1 MIGIEQTCLFRQ
13 MEGPALI
20 ITPDGRRWM
29 PGKGIRARAGAGGSS
44 YAPSEPHGEEEGVC
58 PVSPMVK
65 ENIGDRVL
73 KRLEQEKVMPSGV

>member
-1 MIGIEQTCLFRQ
+1 MQRIPRWTAEPVRQDASESLFQRFQ
-13 MEGPALI
+13 SL
-20 ITPDGRRWM
+20 RRRSPFTDSGTFRGVCPVSPM
-29 PGKGIRARAGAGGSS
+29 VR
-44 YAPSEPHGEEEGVC
+44 GVC